1 MGRGVNDGEVITVE
15 VDTLNWTIKWSI
27 GEQIL
32 SPPHDETRKLEQAID
47 RANHC
52 LTSKKS
58 TLRYGSSAT
67 DSSIGTCEE
76 DDGIHKDWSALLHH
90 CGQAILQGMFVYT

>member
-32 SPPHDETRKLEQAID
+32 A
-47 RANHC
+47 
-52 LTSKKS
+52 LT
-58 TLRYGSSAT
+58 
-67 DSSIGTCEE
+67 
-76 DDGIHKDWSALLHH
+76 GIP
-90 CGQAILQGMFVYT
+90 